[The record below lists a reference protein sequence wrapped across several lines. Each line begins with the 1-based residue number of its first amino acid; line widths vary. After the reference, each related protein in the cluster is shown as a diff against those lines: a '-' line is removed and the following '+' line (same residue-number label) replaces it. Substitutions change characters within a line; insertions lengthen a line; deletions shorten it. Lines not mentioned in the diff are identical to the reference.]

1 MPAEAPRVR
10 LSIGGVPV
18 DEVVALEVE
27 SVGYFAAD
35 RFNVVCALAGRA
47 GYFAGLGKQDV
58 MIEVAAD
65 GVGYVTLLVGQLD
78 NVRVDL
84 GRNEV
89 VLAGRDLAAR
99 LIDAEISETFANQTA
114 SQIALTLAGRH
125 GLTPNVTATSMQVGQ
140 YYELDHA
147 RSALATHARSATAWS
162 LLTQLAQ
169 VEGFVLWVSGEV
181 LNFGPWPQGRPMLV
195 TPANFSALAFD
206 MINTLPVAVTVKSW
220 STRNKAVV
228 SQSQGNGVGTTL
240 VRPNLTAAQA
250 RSLAAMQLAAL
261 GQHEVAMSATMPG
274 DTMLRPGMTL
284 VMAGTDAALDRSY
297 EVMAVTRHLSAR
309 HGFEQHVTA
318 YAVN

>member
-1 MPAEAPRVR
+1 MPVEAPRIR
-10 LSIGGVPV
+10 LSIGGVQV

-35 RFNVVCALAGRA
+35 RFSVVCALAGRA
-47 GYFAGLGKQDV
+47 GYFAALGKVDV
-58 MIEVAAD
+58 TIEVAAD
-65 GVGYVTLLVGQLD
+65 GVGYATLLVGQLD

-125 GLTPNVTATSMQVGQ
+125 GLTPNVTATSTQVGQ
-140 YYELDHA
+140 YYQLDHA
-147 RSALATHARSATAWS
+147 RSALAAHARSVTEWS

-169 VEGFVLWVSGEV
+169 AEGFALWVSGEA
-181 LNFGPWPQGRPMLV
+181 LNFGVWPQVAPIPVM
-195 TPANFSALAFD
+195 PENFLALSFD
-206 MINTLPVAVTVKSW
+206 MINALPAAVTVKSW
-220 STRNKAVV
+220 NTRNKAVV
-228 SQSQGNGVGTTL
+228 SQSHGNGVGTTL
-240 VRPNLTAAQA
+240 VRPNLSAVQA
-250 RSLAAMQLAAL
+250 RSLATAQLTAL
-261 GQHEVAMSATMPG
+261 GQHEVVMNATMPG

-284 VMAGTDAALDRSY
+284 ALAGTDSALDQSY
-297 EVMAVTRHLSAR
+297 AVLTVTRRLSAR
-309 HGFEQHVTA
+309 HGFEQNVTA